1 VEEYVPM
8 ILKIG
13 ALLLL
18 AFALLMA
25 RLNSKSVLDTIA
37 VAAHEIPGKRLLLK
51 QAQWDFNI
59 LFAAV
64 LIITAGLLELV
75 EKQTFVTF
83 LTAALAAL
91 GVKSV
96 SELKGTSSGSDKG
109 A

>member
-1 VEEYVPM
+1 MEDNLPLIMKV
-8 ILKIG
+8 G

-37 VAAHEIPGKRLLLK
+37 AAPKDIPGKRPLLK

-64 LIITAGLLELV
+64 LIVTTGVLDLV

-83 LTAALAAL
+83 LTAVLAAL

-96 SELKGTSSGSDKG
+96 SELKNSSSGSG
-109 A
+109 G